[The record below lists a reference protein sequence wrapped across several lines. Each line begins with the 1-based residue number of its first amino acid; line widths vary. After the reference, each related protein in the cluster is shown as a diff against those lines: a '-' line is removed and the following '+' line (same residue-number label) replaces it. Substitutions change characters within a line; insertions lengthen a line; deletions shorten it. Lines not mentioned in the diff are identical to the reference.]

1 MKLIRVGAGFED
13 PWIDEGS
20 GGSGDDVDDVIFQPA
35 TKTSVH
41 TTTSS
46 HPPDV
51 TTVVSSV
58 IRYVT
63 TTVTQEQDAHTVK
76 MSGFIGEKLYVFVG
90 VLLGL
95 VALAVG
101 ICVYIK
107 HFHGRR
113 DTHTFTPI
121 RR

>member
-76 MSGFIGEKLYVFVG
+76 MSGFIDQRGRIRKVTERKKSDIATLAGESE
-90 VLLGL
+90 
-95 VALAVG
+95 
-101 ICVYIK
+101 
-107 HFHGRR
+107 
-113 DTHTFTPI
+113 DTI
-121 RR
+121 N